1 MQKSEQSISNLH
13 SDWTG
18 HRGPFVLLAIT
29 WNVISYV
36 CLKTAPYTLSQWH
49 RYGVIALA
57 NVSYCSM
64 Q

>member
-1 MQKSEQSISNLH
+1 MEKVLTYN
-13 SDWTG
+13 SDRTG

-36 CLKTAPYTLSQWH
+36 CLRTSNPHASQWH
-49 RYGVIALA
+49 QYGVIAVA
-57 NVSYCSM
+57 NISYCSM